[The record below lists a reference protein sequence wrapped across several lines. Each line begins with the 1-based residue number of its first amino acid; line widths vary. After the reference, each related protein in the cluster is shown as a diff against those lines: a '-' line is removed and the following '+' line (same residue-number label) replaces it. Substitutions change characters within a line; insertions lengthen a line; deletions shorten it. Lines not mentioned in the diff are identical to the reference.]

1 VVPEPGIEGGW
12 FGQGRLS
19 GECHY
24 AGQPIN
30 TLTGKMVVRCFVVGQ
45 QLADLFCVMRE
56 NRECASLKQG

>member
-1 VVPEPGIEGGW
+1 MSGG
-12 FGQGRLS
+12 GSTKAES

-30 TLTGKMVVRCFVVGQ
+30 TLTGKMVLRCFVVGQ

-56 NRECASLKQG
+56 DRECASIR